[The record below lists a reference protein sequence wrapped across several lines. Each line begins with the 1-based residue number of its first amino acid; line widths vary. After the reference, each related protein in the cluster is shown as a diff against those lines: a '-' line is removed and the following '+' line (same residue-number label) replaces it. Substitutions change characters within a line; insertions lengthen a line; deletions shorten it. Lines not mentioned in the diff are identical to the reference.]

1 MRNTEQRYGKFE
13 TSALFVRRK
22 TWLRLKKVAWGKP
35 FDVRYI
41 GRNPSADAQL
51 LLRLLDAAS
60 VGCELHARQSLAL
73 AVVNTCSS
81 RLRFLCACTWHNL
94 RCLIFSKNFN
104 IMSTLFV
111 HQPFT
116 LPQKI
121 DSREGCCWC
130 KKGLVYEYSKMNF
143 YLKKLPFAPCFRRL
157 LAKCGAIWC

>member
-35 FDVRYI
+35 FDVFYI
-41 GRNPSADAQL
+41 GRNPSADARL
-51 LLRLLDAAS
+51 LLRLPDAAS
-60 VGCELHARQSLAL
+60 VGCELHVRQPLAL
-73 AVVNTCSS
+73 AFVNIRAF
-81 RLRFLCACTWHNL
+81 RLRFLSACTRLNL
-94 RCLIFSKNFN
+94 LCLVFGKNFN
-104 IMSTLFV
+104 IMSALFV

-130 KKGLVYEYSKMNF
+130 KKGLVHEYSKMNF
-143 YLKKLPFAPCFRRL
+143 YLKEPSFAPYFRPF

>member
-1 MRNTEQRYGKFE
+1 MRNTEQRYGKSE

-35 FDVRYI
+35 FDVFYI
-41 GRNPSADAQL
+41 GRNTSADARL
-51 LLRLLDAAS
+51 LLRLPDAAS
-60 VGCELHARQSLAL
+60 VDCELHARQPLAL
-73 AVVNTCSS
+73 AVVNIRAF
-81 RLRFLCACTWHNL
+81 RLRFLSACTRLNL
-94 RCLIFSKNFN
+94 RCLIFSKKFN
-104 IMSTLFV
+104 IMSALFV
-111 HQPFT
+111 HQPST

-143 YLKKLPFAPCFRRL
+143 YLKEPSFAPCFRPF

>member
-1 MRNTEQRYGKFE
+1 VRNAEQRYGKSE
-13 TSALFVRRK
+13 ISALFVRRK

-35 FDVRYI
+35 FDVLYI
-41 GRNPSADAQL
+41 GRNPSANARL
-51 LLRLLDAAS
+51 LLCLPDAAS
-60 VGCELHARQSLAL
+60 VGCELHVRQPLAL
-73 AVVNTCSS
+73 AVVNIRAF

-104 IMSTLFV
+104 IMSALFA

-130 KKGLVYEYSKMNF
+130 KKGLVHEYSKMNF
-143 YLKKLPFAPCFRRL
+143 YLKEPSFAPYFRPF

>member
-41 GRNPSADAQL
+41 GRNTSADARL

-60 VGCELHARQSLAL
+60 VGCELHVRQPLAL
-73 AVVNTCSS
+73 AVVNIRAF
-81 RLRFLCACTWHNL
+81 RLRFLSARKRHNL
-94 RCLIFSKNFN
+94 LCLVFGKNFN
-104 IMSTLFV
+104 IMSALFV
-111 HQPFT
+111 HQTPT

-130 KKGLVYEYSKMNF
+130 KKGLVHEHYKMNF
-143 YLKKLPFAPCFRRL
+143 YLKEPPFAPCFRPF